1 MQSKNQGLSKSSD
14 TLNRKEFMADCG
26 RALLGLLAMPT
37 VASISGCGPR
47 EEPMIAPLSEV
58 LASPW
63 KYQGKLITVKG
74 YAVAEKQDVTTQSMP
89 VYDAQNMRMQ
99 YSIYTYIDQ
108 KHRLYELPKADG
120 TSLVICESACF
131 TGSVTD
137 VFTKTPSTHEGEIT
151 VTGRLI
157 PSRKGPGYQLS
168 VLEISQ

>member
-1 MQSKNQGLSKSSD
+1 MQSKNLGLSKSSD

-74 YAVAEKQDVTTQSMP
+74 YAVAEKRDVTTQMMP
-89 VYDAQNMRMQ
+89 TYDYQNKMME
-99 YSIYTYIDQ
+99 YSLYTYIDQ
-108 KHRLYELPKADG
+108 KHKLYELPNAKG
-120 TSLVICESACF
+120 SPLVIQQFECF
-131 TGSVTD
+131 TGTVTD
-137 VFTKTPSTHEGEIT
+137 IFTKTPSIHEGEIT
-151 VTGRLI
+151 ATGRLI

-168 VLEISQ
+168 VREISR